1 MSTARESRMHDNRLR
16 AQVSGTLERTDGAVL
31 RWWRSGRGEPLV
43 LVHGSFD
50 DHNGWTPVLPMLTQH
65 ADVISY
71 DRRGH
76 SLSTSPRGRV
86 GVQADAEDLLAL
98 IDKVAGGP
106 VHLVGHGYGGSV
118 AMLAAT
124 MRREAVRSLAVHEPP
139 LFELLHDNPIAKV
152 LFAEYSVWLGQA
164 RRLRAP
170 GAGTQPRGARAPVV
184 RAVARQPDRQGA
196 VRGVLGMARARRG
209 PDPWRG
215 LRGRRPGVRG
225 EDRLRQGRVAPTVRP
240 GAPGHDDLQR
250 HGVAGPAPRPG
261 QLRRGHHHAG
271 VGAFPADPAG
281 RGGKP
286 ATAPDGRR
294 RAGRAAAVPPHS
306 PASRRGPRRAHDAS
320 GRLRHGRHRPL
331 A

>member
-1 MSTARESRMHDNRLR
+1 MNNMSTARESRMHDNRLR

-152 LFAEYSVWLGQA
+152 LFAEYSVWLGHAAGLIRGGDFAGGA
-164 RRLRAP
+164 RVYAEKIGYGKGAWHQLFDRERRATMISNATVWLDQHHDPGSYGVDITTLAWARFPLTQLVGEESQQLHQMVADELAERLPFLRTVRLP
-170 GAGTQPRGARAPVV
+170 GAGHAAHMTH
-184 RAVARQPDRQGA
+184 PD
-196 VRGVLGMARARRG
+196 
-209 PDPWRG
+209 D
-215 LRGRRPGVRG
+215 
-225 EDRLRQGRVAPTVRP
+225 
-240 GAPGHDDLQR
+240 
-250 HGVAGPAPRPG
+250 
-261 QLRRGHHHAG
+261 
-271 VGAFPADPAG
+271 F
-281 RGGKP
+281 
-286 ATAPDGRR
+286 ATAVIG
-294 RAGRAAAVPPHS
+294 H
-306 PASRRGPRRAHDAS
+306 
-320 GRLRHGRHRPL
+320 LRVV
-331 A
+331 